1 MRLSSESGDC
11 GGFLSAA
18 HHRLSGSMAD
28 RRCAW
33 SSKCGFCSAAH
44 HLLSGTIADKKSGSV
59 ADRKL
64 AWICE
69 CGLHS
74 AAQHLL
80 SGSIADRRCS
90 WSSEC
95 GFCSAAH
102 HMHTAVYKAWQI
114 EDADGALVTSSLRS
128 NQISRTLSG

>member
-1 MRLSSESGDC
+1 
-11 GGFLSAA
+11 
-18 HHRLSGSMAD
+18 MAD

-44 HLLSGTIADKKSGSV
+44 HLLSGIIADKKSGSV

-64 AWICE
+64 AWISE

-102 HMHTAVYKAWQI
+102 HMHTAVYKAWQT
-114 EDADGALVTSSLRS
+114 EDADGAHGDVQLKIEPDFTNIVRLVLAACFCYSLDLAASVVR
-128 NQISRTLSG
+128 